1 MESTKSYAESSQ
13 LVDLLLSLF
22 SEEMGLRS
30 QDGLKSSVTVS
41 KCQVPV
47 TQKYIGWGPELQFV
61 LGSQCCYN
69 KDSSHWA
76 SGTSSTRDYYRE
88 ETRGLYTPI
97 PCI

>member
-1 MESTKSYAESSQ
+1 MASTKSYAEFSQ

-30 QDGLKSSVTVS
+30 QDGLKSSVKIS
-41 KCQVPV
+41 KCQIPV
-47 TQKYIGWGPELQFV
+47 TQKFLAWGPELQFV

-69 KDSSHWA
+69 KDSSHRA
-76 SGTSSTRDYYRE
+76 SGTSSTRDYYGE
-88 ETRGLYTPI
+88 EARGLYTGI